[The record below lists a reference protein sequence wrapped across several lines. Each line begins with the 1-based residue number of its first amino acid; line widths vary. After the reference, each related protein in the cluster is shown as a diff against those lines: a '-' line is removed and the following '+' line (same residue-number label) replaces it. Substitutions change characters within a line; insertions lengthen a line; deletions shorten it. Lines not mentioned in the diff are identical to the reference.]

1 MHAVGRRNGFLFTT
15 IFSLTVLF
23 LSVMPQSANAQLA
36 LLDKKKSTTC
46 VDKEFTVMAHMV
58 RDTFQNIGTSVANVE
73 AALELVNLW
82 FEPICVRF
90 VLAETDTVDNFQY
103 SIPFNFNET
112 EELWNNHNEENRIN
126 LYLVT
131 DVSLISPKPVFATE
145 DGILQRE
152 RGGILINS
160 GALNGNPIWLVNAF
174 GTYCGLKDTNTDFLT
189 QIVTDPNC
197 EFTGDEICDTPADPL
212 DPAAPLGGFGTYFD
226 AECRFIFTGVDTN
239 GEFYL
244 TQTGNLMS
252 RYPTAC
258 WCGLTFGQFEH
269 MAEVIARSPL
279 W

>member
-1 MHAVGRRNGFLFTT
+1 MFPDGRFYAFCSST
-15 IFSLTVLF
+15 LF
-23 LSVMPQSANAQLA
+23 LLAFLLLSAVPQTANAQLA

-58 RDTFQNIGTSVANVE
+58 RDTFQSIGTNVANVE

-90 VLAETDTVDNFQY
+90 VLGGTDTVDNFQY
-103 SIPFNFNET
+103 SVPFNFNEL
-112 EELWNNHNEENRIN
+112 EEMWNNHNDENRIN
-126 LYLVT
+126 LYLVN
-131 DVSLISPKPVFATE
+131 DVVNVSPKPIFATE
-145 DGILQRE
+145 DGILE
-152 RGGILINS
+152 TEEGGILINN
-160 GALNGNPIWLVNAF
+160 AAINGNPIWLVHAF
-174 GTYCGLKDTNTDFLT
+174 GQYCGLKDTNTDFAT

-197 EFTGDEICDTPADPL
+197 DLTGDEICDTPADPL
-212 DPAAPLGGFGTYFD
+212 NPAAPLGGFGVYFD
-226 AECRFIFTGVDTN
+226 ESCRFIFTGLDSN

-269 MAEVIARSPL
+269 MAETIARSPL